1 MQTLLR
7 VTPKVLALATVLVV
21 LGCLTTSA
29 GALVCARDPSRTLFA
44 GGPGTDACSNI
55 NDQSTCVRSFHL
67 SGAGH
72 LAPCAWD
79 GSCFG
84 NTANFEDSA
93 PQSCELLPD
102 PQTCIDPTR
111 TIKLTG
117 GDGDPRVM
125 ACQAITD
132 EESCEMAWHTTRK
145 GVGIACC
152 WDGEDCVGSGYAF
165 WNSTCTHGNTCFVS
179 SATSKQTATTTGTW
193 GLVLVATV
201 LLAFGATQ
209 LRRRR
214 IGTISRV

>member
-21 LGCLTTSA
+21 LGFLTTSA
-29 GALVCARDPSRTLFA
+29 RALVCARDPSRTLFA
-44 GGPGTDACSNI
+44 GGPGTDACSSI
-55 NDQSTCVRSFHL
+55 NDQNTCVKSFHL

-145 GVGIACC
+145 GVGMACC
-152 WDGEDCVGSGYAF
+152 WRPGSSDCVGSAWGF
-165 WNSTCTHGNTCFVS
+165 NNDDCTHGNTCFAS
-179 SATSKQTATTTGTW
+179 STGLQAAPASGTW

-201 LLAFGATQ
+201 LLAFGVAR
-209 LRRRR
+209 LRPW
-214 IGTISRV
+214 GA